1 MNSHLDITRAGE
13 LTNGQLHKVERS
25 TNEDEDHQVWDKEST
40 STILISSV
48 GEPPDIA
55 QSNLETIIR
64 WNTLVHKINEGQESF
79 QLFHVEMKW
88 SWEE

>member
-1 MNSHLDITRAGE
+1 MNSHLDIAGAGE
-13 LTNGQLHKVERS
+13 LTNGQLHEVERS
-25 TNEDEDHQVWDKEST
+25 TNEDEDHQVWDEESS

-64 WNTLVHKINEGQESF
+64 
-79 QLFHVEMKW
+79 
-88 SWEE
+88 